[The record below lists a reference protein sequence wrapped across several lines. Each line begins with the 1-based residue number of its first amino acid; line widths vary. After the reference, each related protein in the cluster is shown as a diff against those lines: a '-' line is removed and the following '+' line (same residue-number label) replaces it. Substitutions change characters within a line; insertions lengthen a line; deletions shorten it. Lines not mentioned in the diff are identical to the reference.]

1 MNLLIKKNFFP
12 LCLLVFLLS
21 THCAKESKE
30 ANFVLKNEKPNI
42 VIILADDMGY
52 GDVQALNKD
61 SKIPTPYLNQFAK
74 EGMSFVD
81 AHTPSSVCTP
91 TRYGLLTGRYPWRS
105 ELKKNV
111 LGGGSPHLI
120 KKNRVTL
127 ASFLKEK
134 GYQTACIGKW
144 HLGMDFHVKDQK
156 FLKKRLK
163 EVKEKAPYT
172 FFKDYPTDTLDFS
185 KPIKN
190 GPNEKGFDYYFG
202 ISASLDMPPYA
213 YIENNLITEL
223 PTQTYKKTKFPNFMR
238 SGPISPNFSPV
249 DCLDTIVEKSTE
261 YIKKTTSKNPF
272 FLYIPLTSP
281 HKPVLVHKRFQ
292 NKTKLGP
299 YGDFIHQTDWSIGQI
314 IKAIDNKGIK
324 KNTIVFITSDNG
336 SFMYRLPK
344 EAPND
349 HVSDSKIQRYK
360 ETHHK
365 ANHVFRGTKA
375 DIWEAGHRVPFFVRW
390 PSKIKANSQSK
401 KIVSLV
407 DIFNTCAALLGEKK
421 IKKGISEDSYSFLS
435 ALIKQKEEK
444 RPPIIMYSH
453 KGMFS
458 IRDNHWKLVLGNGS
472 GGREKPKGIPFKKPY
487 HLFDLS
493 KDIKEETN
501 VIEKNSKITSI
512 LIKKFQKIKK

>member
-12 LCLLVFLLS
+12 LCLLIFLLS
-21 THCAKESKE
+21 THCTIGNKE
-30 ANFVLKNEKPNI
+30 ATFVLNNEKPNI
-42 VIILADDMGY
+42 VVILADDLGY
-52 GDVQALNKD
+52 GDIQALNKD
-61 SKIPTPYLNQFAK
+61 SKIPTPHLNQFAK
-74 EGMSFVD
+74 EGMRFVD
-81 AHTPSSVCTP
+81 AHTSSSVCTP
-91 TRYGLLTGRYPWRS
+91 TRYGLLTGRYAWRS
-105 ELKKNV
+105 VLKKGV
-111 LGGGSPHLI
+111 LSGRSSHLI
-120 KKNRVTL
+120 RNDQVTL

-144 HLGMDFHVKDQK
+144 HLGMDFHLKDQEL
-156 FLKKRLK
+156 LKKNQIIRK
-163 EVKEKAPYT
+163 KK
-172 FFKDYPTDTLDFS
+172 FKVFKNYPMNILDFS

-190 GPNEKGFDYYFG
+190 GPNKKGFDYYYG

-213 YIENNLITEL
+213 YIENDLVTEL
-223 PTQTYKKTKFPNFMR
+223 PTQTNKRTKFPPFMR
-238 SGPISPNFSPV
+238 SGPKAPNFSAI
-249 DCLDTIVEKSTE
+249 DCLDKIVEKSTD

-272 FLYIPLTSP
+272 FLYVPLTSP

-336 SFMYRLPK
+336 SYMYRLGKKAPK
-344 EAPND
+344 D
-349 HVSDSKIQRYK
+349 HLSDSKIGKYK
-360 ETHHK
+360 ENHHR

-375 DIWEAGHRVPFFVRW
+375 DIWEGGHRVPFFVRW
-390 PSKIKANSQSK
+390 PSKIKGNSQSK

-421 IKKGISEDSYSFLS
+421 MKKGTSEDSYSFLS
-435 ALIKQKEEK
+435 TLIKQKEEK
-444 RPPIIMYSH
+444 RPPIITHSS

-472 GGREKPKGIPFKKPY
+472 GGREKPRGIPFKQPY
-487 HLFDLS
+487 QLFDLS

-501 VIEKNSKITSI
+501 LIESNPKVAST
-512 LIKKFQKIKK
+512 LIKKFKKIKK